1 MDILELSGIVSN
13 HQRLIGYLQDRGL
26 LKNFDECPHCLSR
39 KIGRI
44 RREKLKCYS
53 CRKEWSI
60 RKGSIFERMKIPL
73 EKFVMALKL
82 FEMEISALKAS
93 EQLGL
98 THVTTMGLFDLFREI
113 VYRESLPQ
121 GDNYNGEIE
130 LDESYF
136 GGRRKGN
143 RGRGA
148 ANKIPVFGILER
160 DGKVCVEVVR
170 DVTAES
176 LLTLTIRKV
185 KRGSLIYTDRYR
197 SYDGLVSL
205 GFKHKRVDHSKTFGN
220 GKVYI
225 NGIEGFWSYAKGR
238 LQKYHGVSKEKFPL
252 YLKELEYRYNHR
264 DADFF
269 DLMMDNLRDYSMVA
283 CSM

>member
-1 MDILELSGIVSN
+1 MEILKLSGIVADRE
-13 HQRLIGYLQDRGL
+13 QLITYLQNAGL
-26 LKNFDECPHCLSR
+26 LYRFEECPHCHSR
-39 KIGRI
+39 KIGHV
-44 RREKLKCYS
+44 RREKLKCYD

-60 RKGSIFERMKIPL
+60 RRGSIFERMKIPL
-73 EKFVMALKL
+73 EKFFMALKL
-82 FEMEISALKAS
+82 FEMEISGLKAA
-93 EQLGL
+93 EQLGI
-98 THVTTMGLFDLFREI
+98 THVTTMGLYDLFREI
-113 VYRESLPQ
+113 IYRESLPQ

-148 ANKIPVFGILER
+148 AGKIPVFGILER
-160 DGKVCVEVVR
+160 DGKVTVEVVR

-185 KRGSLIYTDRYR
+185 KRGSMIYTDRYR
-197 SYDGLVSL
+197 SYDGLLSL

-220 GKVYI
+220 GRVYI

-264 DADFF
+264 EADFF
-269 DLMMDNLRDYSMVA
+269 DLMIENLKDYTLVA